1 MKYEFL
7 KISQNSQ
14 ENTCVRVSFLM
25 KLQVSA
31 CNFIKKETL
40 APVFSCEFCK
50 MFNNTFITEHLRV
63 TVSQG
68 FVRIKCTKDRGV
80 VETFRNNGAFCH
92 YFRKTFFTILVM
104 LPSGSKKKTN
114 QPVRWFLENIIP
126 YINVFSGNVFLA
138 PKQKLFFFFFLLF
151 FRMGESIVCKQT
163 NTNLMMIAYKWSS
176 VLSWV

>member
-1 MKYEFL
+1 
-7 KISQNSQ
+7 
-14 ENTCVRVSFLM
+14 M

-104 LPSGSKKKTN
+104 LPSRSKKKTN
-114 QPVRWFLENIIP
+114 QPVRWFLEKYNPI
-126 YINVFSGNVFLA
+126 YKCFQWKRFLA
-138 PKQKLFFFFFLLF
+138 PKQKLFFFFLAF
-151 FRMGESIVCKQT
+151 FPNGRIHCLQAD
-163 NTNLMMIAYKWSS
+163 IQI
-176 VLSWV
+176 